1 MRGYDDSS
9 YGDAFADVYDDWYGE
24 ISDVAATTAALA
36 GLAALC
42 GDSRVLELGVGT
54 GRLAIPLA
62 VAGLEVMGIDSSAA
76 MLSRL
81 SAKPGG
87 ELVVTLVG
95 DMAEDLPD
103 GLFGVVFVAYN
114 TLFNLPS
121 AERQLACFRAVA
133 ARLTR
138 GGTFVVE
145 AFVPDTGTKP
155 ESQVSVRSVT
165 ADRVVLSVST
175 SDPADQRAEGQY
187 VDITESEGV
196 RLRPWS
202 IRWATPEQ
210 LDVMAAAAGLTLVE
224 RWETFAGSPFGP
236 DSPRHVSLYR
246 ASPVTSQGPF
256 GPPAGA
262 EEAVS

>member
-24 ISDVAATTAALA
+24 ISDVAATTAMLA
-36 GLAALC
+36 DLAALC
-42 GDSRVLELGVGT
+42 GDSRVLELGAGT

-62 VAGLEVMGIDSSAA
+62 AKGLDVVGIDSSPA
-76 MLSRL
+76 MLGRL
-81 SAKPGG
+81 GAKPGG
-87 ELVVTLVG
+87 DLVLTLVG
-95 DMAEDLPD
+95 DMTDDLPD
-103 GLFGVVFVAYN
+103 GPFGVVFVAYN

-121 AERQLACFRAVA
+121 AERQLACFQAVA
-133 ARLTR
+133 DRLARR
-138 GGTFVVE
+138 GTFVVE

-187 VDITESEGV
+187 VDITESDGV

-210 LDVMAAAAGLTLVE
+210 LDAMAATAGLTLVE
-224 RWETFAGSPFGP
+224 RWETFAGAPFGP

-246 ASPVTSQGPF
+246 VSHVTSQGPS
-256 GPPAGA
+256 GPPPGA
-262 EEAVS
+262 VEAVG

>member
-24 ISDVAATTAALA
+24 ISDVAATTAMLA
-36 GLAALC
+36 DLAALC

-62 VAGLEVMGIDSSAA
+62 AKGLDVAGIDSSPA

-81 SAKPGG
+81 AAKPGG

-103 GLFGVVFVAYN
+103 GPFAVVFVAYN

-145 AFVPDTGTKP
+145 GFVPDTGTKP

-187 VDITESEGV
+187 VDITESDGV

-210 LDVMAAAAGLTLVE
+210 LDAMAAAAGLTLVE

-246 ASPVTSQGPF
+246 VSHVTSQGPS
-256 GPPAGA
+256 GPPTGVV
-262 EEAVS
+262 EAVG

>member
-24 ISDVAATTAALA
+24 ISDVDATTAMLKD
-36 GLAALC
+36 LAALS
-42 GDSRVLELGVGT
+42 GDRRVLELGVGT

-62 VAGLEVMGIDSSAA
+62 AAGLEVVGIDSSAA
-76 MLSRL
+76 MLSQL
-81 SAKPGG
+81 AAKPGG
-87 ELVVTLVG
+87 ELVLTLVG
-95 DMAEDLPD
+95 DMAENLPE
-103 GLFGVVFVAYN
+103 GPFGVVFVAYN

-138 GGTFVVE
+138 GGSFVVE
-145 AFVPDTGTKP
+145 AFVPDTGAAP

-187 VDITESEGV
+187 VDITESAGV

-202 IRWATPEQ
+202 IRWATPDQ
-210 LDVMAAAAGLTLVE
+210 LDAMAEVAGLTLVE
-224 RWETFAGSPFGP
+224 RWETFAGAPFGP
-236 DSPRHVSLYR
+236 HSPRHVSLYR
-246 ASPVTSQGPF
+246 ASHVTS
-256 GPPAGA
+256 
-262 EEAVS
+262 

>member
-9 YGDAFADVYDDWYGE
+9 YGDAFADIYDHWYGE
-24 ISDVAATTAALA
+24 ISDVAATTAMLT
-36 GLAALC
+36 GLAVLS
-42 GDSRVLELGVGT
+42 GESRVLELGVGT

-62 VAGLEVMGIDSSAA
+62 AAGLEVVGIDSSSA

-81 SAKPGG
+81 AAKPGG
-87 ELVVTLVG
+87 ELVLTLVG

-103 GLFGVVFVAYN
+103 GPFAVVYVAYN

-133 ARLTR
+133 ARLAK

-187 VDITESEGV
+187 VDITESDGV

-202 IRWATPEQ
+202 IRWATPDQ
-210 LDVMAAAAGLTLVE
+210 LDEMAKVAGLTLAE
-224 RWETFAGSPFGP
+224 RWETFAGATFGP

-246 ASPVTSQGPF
+246 ASHITSDAPS

-262 EEAVS
+262 AEAVG